1 MQLGMALSFP
11 GCPAALTQNV
21 SRAHQRQD
29 TALRIG
35 FTKIMKNSE
44 SGGKERKRN
53 RLFCSVG
60 VESGKMLKIC
70 LELKWW
76 LQARNIS
83 NRLSH
88 KWILKEKQI
97 IMLIIFSLTHFSK
110 FFTFFLLVIIKVK
123 SEKLLHLVEIW
134 EVPEYCKVEERQS

>member
-70 LELKWW
+70 LELKW
-76 LQARNIS
+76 
-83 NRLSH
+83 
-88 KWILKEKQI
+88 
-97 IMLIIFSLTHFSK
+97 
-110 FFTFFLLVIIKVK
+110 
-123 SEKLLHLVEIW
+123 
-134 EVPEYCKVEERQS
+134 